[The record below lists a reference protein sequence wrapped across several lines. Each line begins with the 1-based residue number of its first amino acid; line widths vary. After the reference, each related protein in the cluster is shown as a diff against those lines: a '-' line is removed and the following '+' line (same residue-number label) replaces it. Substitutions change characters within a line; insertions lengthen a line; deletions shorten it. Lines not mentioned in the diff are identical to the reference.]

1 MKIEFRKIPYQNSPF
16 SIYHR
21 EILFEGTFKRDSSR
35 LISVTSLLS
44 GQMSILCDRCGEEFT
59 QNINEHLVFKI
70 SDGNFSGEDIDIIEC
85 ENSII
90 DFDEIALSEIE
101 AIRSDYHY
109 CDTCK

>member
-1 MKIEFRKIPYQNSPF
+1 MKIEFRKIPYQESPF
-16 SIYHR
+16 SITHKK
-21 EILFEGTFKRDSSR
+21 ILFEGSFKRDSSR
-35 LISVTSLLS
+35 LVSVNSLLS
-44 GQMSILCDRCGEEFT
+44 GQMSLQCDRCGEDFIHKVHEP
-59 QNINEHLVFKI
+59 LVFKV
-70 SDGNFSGEDIDIIEC
+70 SDGNFSGEDMDIIEC